1 MGASRI
7 TLYLRVRRGRFS
19 SSRFAYAIGAAK
31 GKLLVAAVWPLRGTV
46 DHYIERVVDL
56 TDPEENLI
64 YNMSVAEARG
74 LLFDQQAD
82 AVLRIQGSFALLAK
96 SGKTVRM
103 ARSLDRPMRYFLAKR
118 QEGPALIVASR
129 VDTIFDWLKSEG
141 LDGQFHPSYTRMVP
155 AHYVVELQLVG
166 CPDPDPIYT
175 RFFTPESGTL
185 PADLDV
191 IGRTYIAALA
201 EEIAQWLR
209 AIPADEPIGVCF
221 SGGID
226 SGGVF
231 LTAYHVMRTL
241 GMSPARL
248 KAFVLELGDGPDV
261 DQARTFLEGLGLTM
275 FLEPIEA
282 DVSALDAN
290 ATIRVVE
297 DYKPLDI
304 ESATMALALGQ
315 GIRNLYPDWKHL
327 IDGDGGDENL
337 KDYPI
342 EENPELTIR
351 SVINNPMLYQEGW
364 GVGKIKHSLTYS
376 GGLSRSYSRTYATA
390 RHHGFQ
396 GFSPF
401 TKPSV
406 IAVAEAIPFIELTQ
420 YDVSRLYELKG
431 EIVSRGV
438 KAVTGLEMPVF
449 PKRRFQ
455 HGAVSEESLHRRLPY
470 LEADY
475 RKQFLSLYQ

>member
-1 MGASRI
+1 
-7 TLYLRVRRGRFS
+7 
-19 SSRFAYAIGAAK
+19 
-31 GKLLVAAVWPLRGTV
+31 
-46 DHYIERVVDL
+46 
-56 TDPEENLI
+56 
-64 YNMSVAEARG
+64 
-74 LLFDQQAD
+74 
-82 AVLRIQGSFALLAK
+82 
-96 SGKTVRM
+96 
-103 ARSLDRPMRYFLAKR
+103 MRYFLAKR

-129 VDTIFDWLKSEG
+129 VDTIFEWLKAEG
-141 LDGQFHPSYTRMVP
+141 LGGQFHPSYTRMVP
-155 AHYVVELQLVG
+155 AHHVVELQLVG
-166 CPDPDPIYT
+166 CPDPDPVYT
-175 RFFTPESGTL
+175 RFFTPESRTL

-191 IGRTYIAALA
+191 IGKTYIAALA
-201 EEIAQWLR
+201 EEIAQWLG
-209 AIPADEPIGVCF
+209 AIPPQEPVGVCF

-226 SGGVF
+226 SGSVF
-231 LTAYHVMRTL
+231 LTTYHVMRAL

-248 KAFVLELGDGPDV
+248 KAFVLDCGDGPDV
-261 DQARTFLEGLGLTM
+261 RQARAFLDRLGLSM

-282 DVSALDAN
+282 DASALDAN

-304 ESATMALALGQ
+304 ESATMALALGR
-315 GIRNLYPDWKHL
+315 GIRARYPDWRYL

-342 EENPELTIR
+342 EENPELSIR

-390 RHHGFQ
+390 HHYGFQ

-401 TKPSV
+401 TRPSM

-420 YDVSRLYELKG
+420 YDVGRLYELKG

-438 KAVTGLEMPVF
+438 KTIAGFEMPVF